1 MQSACDILVV
11 GAGPGG
17 ALAALQAANS
27 CCGSVM
33 LVDKAKFPR
42 FKPCGGG
49 LSPRSIRTLK
59 SLGLWSK
66 IEPRAHPISAL
77 RLVSPNG
84 REATLKGSVVG
95 AVMNRYEFDQILV
108 HAAQDAGA
116 VFLPETKVDA
126 LWEENG
132 RVVGVCCQD
141 RRISAKWVVIA
152 NGAKTAFNYDPRPR
166 RFIHTCLARFENIR
180 FQANT
185 LEMFYDSDWLPHY
198 GWLFPES
205 DSIVN
210 IGICIDAD
218 LLGERSLRNVLRSF
232 LDRHLGDRLAES
244 RQIGRW
250 YSHPIST
257 TTQIRHES
265 RPGTFLVGEANRLTN
280 VATGEG
286 ISYAME
292 SGILA
297 ARTID
302 EIMRGNTTAEEAR
315 RAYLS
320 GLRRSFGVNLFAG
333 TLYCRF
339 GVKALN
345 GVTRLCRSPVV
356 SRLTSQALAGM

>member
-1 MQSACDILVV
+1 MRSTCDVLVV

-17 ALAALQAANS
+17 AVAALQAVKSS
-27 CCGSVM
+27 CGTVM

-49 LSPRSIRTLK
+49 LSPRSIKTLK

-66 IEPRAHPISAL
+66 IEPRAYPISAL

-84 REATLKGSVVG
+84 REATLGGPVVG

-108 HAAQDAGA
+108 RAAADAGA
-116 VFLPETKVDA
+116 ILEPETKVDA

-132 RVVGVCCQD
+132 RVVGVCSSD

-152 NGAKTAFNYDPRPR
+152 NGALTAFNEDPRPKK
-166 RFIHTCLARFENIR
+166 FLHTCLARFENIR

-185 LEMFYDSDWLPHY
+185 LEMFYDLDLLPHY

-205 DSIVN
+205 ASMAN
-210 IGICIDAD
+210 IGICIDAKQ
-218 LLGERSLRNVLRSF
+218 LGERSIRNVFRSF
-232 LDRHLGDRLAES
+232 LDCHFGDRLGES

-257 TTQIRHES
+257 TTRIRHES
-265 RPGTFLVGEANRLTN
+265 RPGTILVGEANRLTN

-297 ARTID
+297 VRMID
-302 EIMRGNTTAEEAR
+302 EISRGITTADQASCAYQAR
-315 RAYLS
+315 
-320 GLRRSFGVNLFAG
+320 LRKSLEINLIAG
-333 TLYCRF
+333 DLYCRF

-345 GVTRLCRSPVV
+345 GVTRLCRSPIV